1 MIPISF
7 VIKVY
12 ILFRLIRYACFL
24 HDVYEDKRIY
34 LYKGMLTI
42 DVLIAVMCLFFL
54 LVEQLSS
61 LS

>member
-1 MIPISF
+1 MIPISL

-12 ILFRLIRYACFL
+12 ILFRLIRYTCFL

-42 DVLIAVMCLFFL
+42 DIIIAVMCLLFL

-61 LS
+61 LT